1 MSDAPTPV
9 FALIDATNLAS
20 LSEAELD
27 RRIDALLRRLAGPG
41 RIVDHGKRPVAEGT
55 QGLQRGQHSGSTP
68 AASGVGTDSS
78 CSHDAHTQRS

>member
-1 MSDAPTPV
+1 MSDTPRPV

-27 RRIDALLRRLAGPG
+27 RRIDDLLRRLAGPG
-41 RIVDHGKRPVAEGT
+41 RIVDHGQRATTENP

-68 AASGVGTDSS
+68 TASGVGTDSS
-78 CSHDAHTQRS
+78 CSQEAHSHTS